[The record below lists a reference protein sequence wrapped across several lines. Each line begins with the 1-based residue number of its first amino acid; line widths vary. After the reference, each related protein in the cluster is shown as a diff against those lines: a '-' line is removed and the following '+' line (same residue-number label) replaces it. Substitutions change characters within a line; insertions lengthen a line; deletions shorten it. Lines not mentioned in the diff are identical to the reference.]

1 MDVSKYVATGN
12 EIKTLGLKLQ
22 TMLDPNADPTQV
34 ISELKEKEMEK
45 HANDKSANAGAV
57 VIGLVLSLI
66 LGTFILL
73 HFW

>member
-22 TMLDPNADPTQV
+22 GIIDPESL
-34 ISELKEKEMEK
+34 SEEEQLLIRPSEEIKKVSQTGI
-45 HANDKSANAGAV
+45 NPGIVVAG
-57 VIGLVLSLI
+57 LLLI
-66 LGTFILL
+66 LVVGTFVLL